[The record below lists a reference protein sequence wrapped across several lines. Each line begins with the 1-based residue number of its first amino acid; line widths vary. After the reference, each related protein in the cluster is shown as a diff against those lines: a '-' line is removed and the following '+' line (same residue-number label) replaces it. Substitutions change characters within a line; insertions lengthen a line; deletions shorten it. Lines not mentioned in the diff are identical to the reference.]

1 MQVRRS
7 EFAGHVTYYLST
19 EYGYGDSMEV
29 TPRDLMVLGAWLLEH
44 EGQIVDDALNNDVL
58 AEQEKIEYEQRRTLG
73 TDVELAD
80 REQEQVADVDRER
93 LVRRYEVVARLM
105 HIGATQL
112 NDKAERVARE
122 LEYQAGLQGL
132 QFVWNGQAYTLEPMD
147 VGQLAALRQAQESE
161 G

>member
-29 TPRDLMVLGAWLLEH
+29 TPRDLMALGAWLLEH
-44 EGQIVDDALNNDVL
+44 EGQIVDDAFKNDVL
-58 AEQEKIEYEQRRTLG
+58 AEQVKIGQEERRALV

-80 REQEQVADVDRER
+80 MEQEQLADVDRER
-93 LVRRYEVVARLM
+93 LVRRYADVARLI
-105 HIGATQL
+105 HIGAVKPG
-112 NDKAERVARE
+112 DKAERVARE
-122 LEYQAGLQGL
+122 LEYQAAVQGL
-132 QFVWNGQAYTLEPMD
+132 QFVWNGQQYTLELMD
-147 VGQLAALRQAQESE
+147 AGQLAAFRQARESE